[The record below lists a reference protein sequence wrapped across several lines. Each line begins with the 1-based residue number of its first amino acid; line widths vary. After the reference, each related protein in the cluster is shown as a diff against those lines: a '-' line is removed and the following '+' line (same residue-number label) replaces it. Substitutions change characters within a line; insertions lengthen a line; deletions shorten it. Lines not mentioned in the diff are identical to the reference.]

1 MACSNCSTDFDSTKE
16 GIVTT
21 QKGALIASICGSCLD
36 GSRVVKLVL
45 RRGDVG
51 NFGYEQFAT
60 LEALSGGLTSPRRA
74 G

>member
-1 MACSNCSTDFDSTKE
+1 MACSNCSADFDSTKE

-21 QKGALIASICGSCLD
+21 QKGVTISSVCGGCLE

-45 RRGDVG
+45 RRGDIG
-51 NFGYEQFAT
+51 NFNYDQFAT

>member
-1 MACSNCSTDFDSTKE
+1 MACSNCNTDFDSTKSGLLVE
-16 GIVTT
+16 
-21 QKGALIASICGSCLD
+21 QKGTIVAAVCDGCLE
-36 GSRVVKLVL
+36 GSRVIKLVL